1 MKKGI
6 VIAFPGIRYTCR
18 QQLMQDCLAFYTAR
32 GYETLCLDFAG
43 VPFDGTADM
52 GRAAEL
58 ALPSILGRLSGV
70 RFADYTDVAFLA
82 KSLGTLCAVRT
93 AKVLGLRP
101 RFFLLTPL
109 EETLQELPQDAVE
122 HGLPQEE
129 RLKNLLDKVRNP
141 YCYLDNG
148 IIVKLNFAPRGSSTL
163 SERVGRCFQSAG

>member
-1 MKKGI
+1 MMKRGI

-93 AKVLGLRP
+93 AKALGLRP

-109 EETLQELPQDAVE
+109 EETGKIQLGFP
-122 HGLPQEE
+122 
-129 RLKNLLDKVRNP
+129 N
-141 YCYLDNG
+141 
-148 IIVKLNFAPRGSSTL
+148 IIIRIRKICQRRVGKKSCNRKVKLRRRRLVIGKH
-163 SERVGRCFQSAG
+163 

>member
-70 RFADYTDVAFLA
+70 RFADYTPMWP
-82 KSLGTLCAVRT
+82 SLQKAWGRSARCVRRRCW
-93 AKVLGLRP
+93 GC
-101 RFFLLTPL
+101 
-109 EETLQELPQDAVE
+109 
-122 HGLPQEE
+122 G
-129 RLKNLLDKVRNP
+129 
-141 YCYLDNG
+141 
-148 IIVKLNFAPRGSSTL
+148 RGSF
-163 SERVGRCFQSAG
+163 C

>member
-1 MKKGI
+1 MMKRGI

-101 RFFLLTPL
+101 RPRFF
-109 EETLQELPQDAVE
+109 
-122 HGLPQEE
+122 
-129 RLKNLLDKVRNP
+129 
-141 YCYLDNG
+141 C
-148 IIVKLNFAPRGSSTL
+148 
-163 SERVGRCFQSAG
+163 

>member
-6 VIAFPGIRYTCR
+6 VIAFPGIRYTCH

-52 GRAAEL
+52 GRAAEQ

-82 KSLGTLCAVRT
+82 KSLGTLCVRRRCW
-93 AKVLGLRP
+93 GC
-101 RFFLLTPL
+101 
-109 EETLQELPQDAVE
+109 
-122 HGLPQEE
+122 G
-129 RLKNLLDKVRNP
+129 
-141 YCYLDNG
+141 
-148 IIVKLNFAPRGSSTL
+148 RGSF
-163 SERVGRCFQSAG
+163 C

>member
-1 MKKGI
+1 MMKRGI

-82 KSLGTLCAVRT
+82 KSWGRSARCVRRRCW
-93 AKVLGLRP
+93 GC
-101 RFFLLTPL
+101 
-109 EETLQELPQDAVE
+109 
-122 HGLPQEE
+122 G
-129 RLKNLLDKVRNP
+129 
-141 YCYLDNG
+141 
-148 IIVKLNFAPRGSSTL
+148 RGSF
-163 SERVGRCFQSAG
+163 C

>member
-1 MKKGI
+1 MMKRGI

-52 GRAAEL
+52 GRAADL

-82 KSLGTLCAVRT
+82 KKPGDALRGAYGEGAGAAAAVLS
-93 AKVLGLRP
+93 A
-101 RFFLLTPL
+101 
-109 EETLQELPQDAVE
+109 DAA
-122 HGLPQEE
+122 G
-129 RLKNLLDKVRNP
+129 
-141 YCYLDNG
+141 G
-148 IIVKLNFAPRGSSTL
+148 NFAGTA
-163 SERVGRCFQSAG
+163 AGC

>member
-82 KSLGTLCAVRT
+82 KSLGTFGAVVGTKDAHLAADQLEQFCKARAIPCLIVPDAGHRLQFEDADKTQAVNRSIT
-93 AKVLGLRP
+93 AMLR
-101 RFFLLTPL
+101 
-109 EETLQELPQDAVE
+109 
-122 HGLPQEE
+122 
-129 RLKNLLDKVRNP
+129 
-141 YCYLDNG
+141 
-148 IIVKLNFAPRGSSTL
+148 
-163 SERVGRCFQSAG
+163 